1 MSSPIVNL
9 NVVARTPMAGPNATC
24 HLCVAAVLFAARDI
38 LLRTHSGRESVKATD
53 NSAGSIYYES
63 DRQSYYIA
71 VNGVWT
77 YLGGLYSAFQ
87 AALPTDLGTADANF
101 LMNVTDFGHLLRWTG
116 TGWVWGP
123 GDAGSGYMVQF
134 VTAPDITGWQ
144 ACDGSANVLTLQSDG
159 IIEGVTVPNNPGF
172 YYRT

>member
-9 NVVARTPMAGPNATC
+9 NVVARTPMVGPNSLVTYAWQRFFSQQGT
-24 HLCVAAVLFAARDI
+24 FFSG
-38 LLRTHSGRESVKATD
+38 THSGRASVKATD
-53 NSAGSIYYES
+53 NSAGSIYYET

-77 YLGGLYSAFQ
+77 YLGGLYNAFQ
-87 AALPTDLGTADANF
+87 SALPADLGTADTNF

-123 GDAGSGYMVQF
+123 GDAGSGYMVEF
-134 VTAPDITGWQ
+134 VSAPDITGWQ